1 MIALDQMRGGGLP
14 SNTVLPLLSSADP
27 SLRDTAGWI
36 AGNHPEWGGELSGFF
51 RRGLSD
57 ASLNGGERTALEKQ
71 LGQFVSNAAIQQLL
85 AQTAGSS
92 ESKPARLS
100 ALRVM
105 AAAPLKET
113 PAGWNGALSA
123 TMATDDAEV
132 LRAAVRAARALPVPE
147 EGQPEI
153 HAPLLR
159 VGRNA
164 AAPANVRVDALATA
178 GKSLSE
184 VEPEL
189 FTFLMAQLDPAMPVP
204 VRGAAARALAA
215 ARLKPEQLGEVAG
228 ALSNAGPLELPALLA
243 AFEKGGDQALG
254 AKLLGGLEN
263 ARGLTS
269 LRADLLETTLQQ
281 FPQGIQEKGAALL
294 ASLDEDR
301 AQQRHHLEELVAAL
315 EPGDVRRGQEVFN
328 SSKTACSTCHK
339 IGYLGGRVGPD
350 LTRVGQIREERDL
363 LEAVVYPSASFVRSY
378 EPVVVVT
385 AAETY
390 NGVTLEQ
397 TDDYILLATGAD
409 TEQRIATDAIVELRP
424 GTVSVMPSG
433 LEQELSRQDLWDLV
447 AFLKETHRRS
457 Q

>member
-1 MIALDQMRGGGLP
+1 
-14 SNTVLPLLSSADP
+14 
-27 SLRDTAGWI
+27 
-36 AGNHPEWGGELSGFF
+36 
-51 RRGLSD
+51 
-57 ASLNGGERTALEKQ
+57 
-71 LGQFVSNAAIQQLL
+71 
-85 AQTAGSS
+85 
-92 ESKPARLS
+92 
-100 ALRVM
+100 
-105 AAAPLKET
+105 
-113 PAGWNGALSA
+113 
-123 TMATDDAEV
+123 
-132 LRAAVRAARALPVPE
+132 
-147 EGQPEI
+147 
-153 HAPLLR
+153 LLR

-447 AFLKETHRRS
+447 AFLKETHRRN